1 MWNSTFDPEVEIRGV
16 TSCFEFIIVPSYQ
29 SSSSDSSVSSTLS
42 VVSISLSTLG
52 TSILPPASELWMLE
66 IPEGS
71 TWQIGGGKV
80 SLVFSFLT
88 GVLDRRFLCG
98 CTDSLGSMDFFV
110 SITDMFFILKG
121 AISLEIM
128 VEVEHLVFLHCSV

>member
-1 MWNSTFDPEVEIRGV
+1 
-16 TSCFEFIIVPSYQ
+16 
-29 SSSSDSSVSSTLS
+29 
-42 VVSISLSTLG
+42 
-52 TSILPPASELWMLE
+52 MLE

-71 TWQIGGGKV
+71 TWQIGGGNV
-80 SLVFSFLT
+80 SLGSSFLA

-128 VEVEHLVFLHCSV
+128 VEVNTWFSCTAVSKSSDEESRKVEEDSD